1 MLQLFLRV
9 LFGNFIVK
17 TAKLVLN
24 QKDHT
29 LNFSLDLSGANVF
42 QSIYFGGKLFIVSW
56 SFVLLFE
63 VICALLPSK
72 TDTLLLMMK
81 MYTLR
86 SQPKRYQFSRGTDS
100 ALDAKS
106 ITLIRL
112 ASDASIVLC

>member
-1 MLQLFLRV
+1 M
-9 LFGNFIVK
+9 
-17 TAKLVLN
+17 VLN

-72 TDTLLLMMK
+72 TDTLLLI
-81 MYTLR
+81 TD
-86 SQPKRYQFSRGTDS
+86 PKHLLKDVYSK
-100 ALDAKS
+100 KS
-106 ITLIRL
+106 TEKI
-112 ASDASIVLC
+112 SVFMGN